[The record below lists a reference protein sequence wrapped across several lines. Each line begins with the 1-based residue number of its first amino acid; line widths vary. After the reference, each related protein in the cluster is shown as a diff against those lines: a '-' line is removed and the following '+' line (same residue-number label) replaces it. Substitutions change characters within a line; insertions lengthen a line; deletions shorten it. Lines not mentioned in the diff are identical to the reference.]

1 MLGPLFRLEL
11 VTTARPPWVLAVRAG
26 YVALLSW
33 TLWSAYERLFDQG
46 DLVTLEA
53 LSRFAANF
61 FATFLW
67 PQLLAV
73 VLIAPAIVAGT
84 IAGDRE
90 RGILDHL
97 FTTTLSNREIV
108 VGKLAIRLM
117 HLLFIVLA
125 GLPVLATAMIMG
137 GIAPVS
143 LAAVF
148 VTTLST
154 LLTVSAIS
162 LLLSVWSARVRPA
175 VASAY
180 LITFGLLLL
189 PLALQ
194 SWRNS
199 SNWFQIAHDRWLTGV
214 RLLLVQA
221 NPFSNL
227 SDLLFGNATR
237 QRDLWASTLLLVRN
251 QMVVAGVCVFF
262 AVLCLRSANRAI
274 LDGGRGGRRSF
285 SRWRWSMWTS
295 QPIAWKEMFAE
306 RAAERLG
313 PLGRVTLALVVLGLI
328 ATTASSFWAGV
339 TGGSRGYFEF
349 SSQVGTLVCCFGLLW
364 LVSRAASL
372 VASERERNTWETLL
386 SLPVSRFQIVAGKL
400 LGNLYAG
407 RWLLLAVVVVWSL
420 GAWFRPTQLLS
431 VAISITVFAVVCWFG
446 SAVGLLFSLACS
458 NSMKAMLSAVGVC
471 LFIGGGYLMLFFPI
485 MRLGQS
491 EHMGYVQ
498 TLSVPSL
505 LWVAHDLGRRLA
517 AGTLPESTQPFLVG
531 LGAYAAMSAAL
542 TATIVLAFE
551 RLTGR
556 MEPRRE
562 PAHKTSAER
571 ERQTAPATR
580 QHSLPAPAVE
590 PIERVA

>member
-61 FATFLW
+61 FTNFLW

-73 VLIAPAIVAGT
+73 VLIPPAIVAGA

-97 FTTTLSNREIV
+97 FTTTLTSGEIV

-125 GLPVLATAMIMG
+125 GLPVLAAAMIMG
-137 GIAPVS
+137 GIAPAS

-148 VTTLST
+148 LTTLST
-154 LLTVSAIS
+154 LITVSAIS

-180 LITFGLLLL
+180 LVTFGLLLL

-251 QMVVAGVCVFF
+251 QMLVAAVCVFF
-262 AVLCLRSANRAI
+262 AVLCLRSANRAM
-274 LDGGRGGRRSF
+274 LEGGRGARRALGY
-285 SRWRWSMWTS
+285 WRLPMWTA

-313 PLGRVTLALVVLGLI
+313 PLGRVTLTLIVLGLI
-328 ATTASSFWAGV
+328 ATTASAFWAGV
-339 TGGSRGYFEF
+339 THGSRGYFEF
-349 SSQVGTLVCCFGLLW
+349 SSQVGALVSCAGLLW
-364 LVSRAASL
+364 LASRAASL
-372 VASERERNTWETLL
+372 VTSERERNTWDTLL
-386 SLPVSRFQIVAGKL
+386 SLPVSRFQIVTGKL

-407 RWLLLAVVVVWSL
+407 RWLLLAVIVIWLL

-431 VAISITVFAVVCWFG
+431 VALLVVVFTVIGWFG
-446 SAVGLLFSLACS
+446 SAMGLLFSLACR
-458 NSMKAMLSAVGVC
+458 NSLRAMLSTVGVC
-471 LFIGGGYLMLFFPI
+471 LVVGGGYLMFFSI
-485 MRLGQS
+485 RLLAQS
-491 EHMGYVQ
+491 DQMNYVQ
-498 TLSVPSL
+498 MFSVPSL

-517 AGTLPESTQPFLVG
+517 SGNLPETTAPFFVG
-531 LGAYAAMSAAL
+531 LGAYIAMSAAL

-551 RLTGR
+551 QLTGR

-562 PAHKTSAER
+562 PLPRPKTEMSA
-571 ERQTAPATR
+571 
-580 QHSLPAPAVE
+580 SLPTLPHPLPTRAADAV
-590 PIERVA
+590 ERVA